1 MGSTPQAPKR
11 ILVAAT
17 LEAPSSEFTPYHQG
31 VPMASWKPL
40 PQNTA
45 E

>member
-1 MGSTPQAPKR
+1 M
-11 ILVAAT
+11 AAT
-17 LEAPSSEFTPYHQG
+17 LEAPSSELTPYHHG

-40 PQNTA
+40 AQNTA